1 MLGSIS
7 SFGEGNK
14 ANNIMITSE
23 LPTTS
28 SSEEV

>member
-14 ANNIMITSE
+14 ANNRMITSE
-23 LPTTS
+23 LPTTLS
-28 SSEEV
+28 FEEV